1 MFERTLARR
10 SALVATVA
18 VMMAPMMLGA
28 EGGCGPAFS
37 HTPAPS
43 MAGDW
48 SVAYEDMLGV
58 EITIGG
64 AVYATELGATG
75 GAFTIDHEGAP
86 VTFDLDCTRQA
97 VVCPSEVWPAT
108 VAIRQ
113 DIEQFPHRM
122 FLQVPKQECDGTPI
136 DANPAECG
144 EGTLNPECAPVCMGE
159 VVTVTR
165 EAFGVIDEA
174 GESFTMLIGGGI
186 ATNGINCVL
195 LGLSV
200 ATGDLLTTGS
210 ATEEP
215 WTASNITNGQVVT
228 GYSGG
233 CLWAGD
239 PDMDG
244 ELEALVLAATVKFTV
259 GYSAAR

>member
-1 MFERTLARR
+1 MFNRSFARR
-10 SALVATVA
+10 SVLVAV
-18 VMMAPMMLGA
+18 VMAMAAPMMMGA
-28 EGGCGPAFS
+28 DGGCGPAFS
-37 HTPAPS
+37 RTPAPS

-48 SVAYEDMLGV
+48 AVSYGDTLGI
-58 EITIGG
+58 EITVGG
-64 AVYATELGATG
+64 VVYDAELGAAG
-75 GAFTIDHEGAP
+75 GTFTVDHEGTP
-86 VTFDLDCTRQA
+86 LTFDLDCSRQA

-108 VAIRQ
+108 VTIRQ
-113 DIEQFPHRM
+113 DVEQFPHRM
-122 FLQVPKQECDGTPI
+122 FLQVPKQECDGTPV
-136 DANPAECG
+136 DPDPADCGAGTHNLEC
-144 EGTLNPECAPVCMGE
+144 EPVCMGE

-165 EAFGVIDEA
+165 EAFGVIDEP

-200 ATGDLLTTGS
+200 ATGDLVTTGS

-215 WTASNITNGQVVT
+215 WTATDITGGQIVT

-239 PDMDG
+239 PSMDG
-244 ELEALVLAATVKFTV
+244 ELEALVLGASVKFTV
-259 GYSAAR
+259 GYSATR